1 MDVVSGFVFFLLGV
15 VLMWFL
21 LMLFDRL
28 VW

>member
-1 MDVVSGFVFFLLGV
+1 MDVVSGFVLFLLGA

-28 VW
+28 GW